1 MYLCY
6 TTGAIHCIAASS
18 DGQVMCSTAEDK
30 SLKVFDVVNFGKS
43 MNCGIFLNVA
53 PFFDA
58 NLTSNI
64 RVPCWT
70 PYLEILLSVC
80 TQFSH

>member
-1 MYLCY
+1 MYLCH

-53 PFFDA
+53 PLFGT
-58 NLTSNI
+58 NLTSDI
-64 RVPCWT
+64 QLYM
-70 PYLEILLSVC
+70 YLVTLLWKVSGP
-80 TQFSH
+80 HI